1 MRRNIHIWIGLE
13 NYMVQLMAPPKRPQ
27 QKMEEK
33 PKKKSPQSFL
43 LELPIQAFKEDI
55 KRNVQ
60 NSAVTIVTAETG
72 AGKSTALP
80 IMLVEIG
87 YKVLVLEPR
96 ILSCT
101 QLCET
106 MNSIG
111 IYTGY
116 KTGEGSFQEDAP
128 ILYCTYGVGI
138 GIIPDME
145 HWVVVFDEIHEWS
158 AEMDIAPAI
167 HRISGSKAK
176 VVLMSAT
183 IDLTNIQSKYPEA
196 PTIEVPGRTYQITDL
211 EPQGG
216 SPLDSIMYCLKQ
228 GWNTMVFVPGQREID
243 EWISRVQEELRYSS
257 EVKEGDFH
265 VLPLIGSLSPED
277 RKKPFLPNK
286 KIKVV
291 FSTNIGQTGLTNRD
305 LDAVVNLCLD
315 RQLQVVGGVEGLQ
328 TVPSSA
334 ATNKQRRGRVGRVKV
349 GYYIE
354 HPYHTEQTPDYDTP
368 EILRVC
374 LSNQVLRVSSI
385 GYHMEELDLFHTPP
399 KELIDQAIKELKML
413 DCLDGDGEITP
424 LGKKVARLPLEPRA
438 GVLFVL
444 AKELGLEEYG
454 AVVASIFSN
463 GSITHR
469 KNTEWQQEIPEAI
482 CDNSDLVTQ
491 AQVAMIALGGM
502 MSTRDLSEKGL
513 MYKTF
518 VRVAQTIR
526 KLIGNSGK
534 EFFQQGLPSKE
545 EVEILIH
552 LLYKVQKDSLWQKQ
566 GRVLAQV
573 ELKDG
578 KVVPSS
584 GATSYRKL
592 AFESIISINN
602 GDVVV
607 GKSFEIGRHCLLTE
621 ATIVPGLQQQ

>member
-1 MRRNIHIWIGLE
+1 
-13 NYMVQLMAPPKRPQ
+13 MVQLLAPPNRPQ
-27 QKMEEK
+27 QKMSL
-33 PKKKSPQSFL
+33 KKRSELKKNSPNSNSFL
-43 LELPIQAFKEDI
+43 SELPIQAFQQEI
-55 KRNVQ
+55 QNSVQ
-60 NSAVTIVTAETG
+60 NSAMTIVTAETG

-80 IMLVEIG
+80 IMLKEMG
-87 YKVLVLEPR
+87 YKVLVMEPR

-106 MNSIG
+106 LNEVGMG
-111 IYTGY
+111 ILAGY

-138 GIIPDME
+138 GIIPDLGE
-145 HWVVVFDEIHEWS
+145 DWVVIFDEIHEWS

-176 VVLMSAT
+176 VVIMSAT
-183 IDLTNIQSKYPEA
+183 INLASIQSKYPEA
-196 PTIEVPGRTYQITDL
+196 PTIQVPGRTYQITDM
-211 EPQGG
+211 EPQGE

-243 EWISRVQEELRYSS
+243 EWISLVQEELRYSS
-257 EVKEGDFH
+257 ELKEGDFH
-265 VLPLIGSLSPED
+265 LLPLIGSLSPED
-277 RKKPFLPNK
+277 RKKPFLPGK
-286 KIKVV
+286 KIKVI
-291 FSTNIGQTGLTNRD
+291 FSTNIGQTGLTNKS

-315 RQLQVVGGVEGLQ
+315 RQLKVVGGVEGLH

-374 LSNQVLRVSSI
+374 LSNQVLRVASL
-385 GYHMEELDLFHTPP
+385 GYHMEELDVFHTPP
-399 KELIDQAIKELKML
+399 QELVKEAVKELKML
-413 DCLDGDGEITP
+413 ECLDGDGEITP

-438 GVLFVL
+438 GVLFVQ

-469 KNTEWQQEIPEAI
+469 KNTEWEKDIPQAI
-482 CDNSDLVTQ
+482 CDNSDVITQ

-545 EVEILIH
+545 EVEILIY
-552 LLYKVQKDSLWQKQ
+552 LLYQVQKDSLWQKQ

-621 ATIVPGLQQQ
+621 ATIVPGLEQ